1 MVSNVN
7 GETIKLLPPKI
18 ALNEKAQFDFK
29 IWHQVNDVKHRFF
42 AGKQDPRKSPYVPVE
57 VAESWIRSKNYGV
70 DPYKR
75 CLRQLPAQ
83 ESENL
88 LNRKQVLIDTA
99 VPLMKKY
106 LSLLSATGY
115 GMLLTDEK
123 GVVLY
128 NQSRNIAEPDL
139 EFGTILSEQVFGT
152 TAHSLCAYLEKPVQF
167 IGPYNYSVELEKN
180 IVSSTPIFDCDGQ
193 LTGTLTIYQL
203 VVDAD
208 RDTYNMQVHSLGWII
223 SLSTAIENQLKLQ
236 QTNRELYL
244 NKGTLEAILSVVDEG
259 IITLDKQ
266 GVIVQIND
274 EGCKIIGANQKAAL
288 GQHFTRFLKERRI
301 AKTLRDGKPINN
313 QDITITSNGVDKQ
326 YVMRVNPVTAGE
338 AADLIGAVIY
348 LSKIENIKK
357 LVNEWRGANA
367 KYSFEDIL
375 GKSPILQRTI
385 ELAKRYALVG
395 ANILIEGESG
405 TGKELF
411 AHAIHNASRPDGP
424 FIAINC
430 SAMPRNLIESE
441 LFGYEGGAFTGAER
455 KGRPGLVE
463 LANGGT
469 LFLDEIGDMPLE
481 LQPVLLRVLEN
492 KRVMRVG
499 GKRYIPVDFRVISAT
514 NSNLSLMVQKG
525 TFREDLYYRLAVVK
539 LQIPPLRS
547 RKEDI
552 YSLANYFIKNTC
564 LKIGC
569 FPPKLSGET
578 KKIIEGYH
586 WPGNVRQLENA
597 MVCAVSLAKEGIIE
611 PYHLPDEITN
621 PVNPSASPLPD
632 TAMPLKELEIVAI
645 KNAMKQADNNVGK
658 AAGILGIGKSTLY
671 KKLKLYNIPY

>member
-1 MVSNVN
+1 MESRK
-7 GETIKLLPPKI
+7 EKSIDLLAPKI
-18 ALNEKAQFDFK
+18 ALNENAQFDFE
-29 IWHQVNDVKHRFF
+29 IWQKVNEVKHRFF
-42 AGKQDPRKSPYVPVE
+42 AGKQDPRKSPYIPIE

-70 DPYKR
+70 DPYKSR
-75 CLRQLPAQ
+75 ICQLPAK

-88 LNRKQVLIDTA
+88 LKSKQLLIQTA

-106 LSLLSATGY
+106 LSLLSTTGY

-123 GVVLY
+123 GVVLH
-128 NQSRNIAEPDL
+128 NQSNNPTVSAL
-139 EFGTILSEQVFGT
+139 EFGTILSEQTFGT
-152 TAHSLCAYLEKPVQF
+152 TAHSLCGVLKKPVQF
-167 IGPYNYSVELEKN
+167 IGSYNYCVELEQN
-180 IVSSTPIFDCDGQ
+180 IVSSTPIFDCSGQ

-203 VVDAD
+203 LVDAG
-208 RDTYNMQVHSLGWII
+208 RDTYNMQVHSLGWIT
-223 SLSTAIENQLKLQ
+223 SMATAIENQMQLQ
-236 QTNRELYL
+236 QANRKLCL
-244 NKGTLEAILSVVDEG
+244 SNGTLEAILSVVEEG
-259 IITLDKQ
+259 IITLNKQ

-274 EGCKIIGANQKAAL
+274 EGCNIIGTNQNAAL
-288 GQHFTRFLKERRI
+288 GQHYTKFLKEKNI
-301 AKTLRDGKPINN
+301 TKTLRHGKPINN
-313 QDITITSNGVDKQ
+313 QDITITGNGVDRQ
-326 YVMRVNPVTAGE
+326 YIMRVNPVTADE

-348 LSKIENIKK
+348 LSKIESIKK

-375 GKSPILQRTI
+375 GKNQMLRRTI
-385 ELAKRYALVG
+385 DLAKRYALVG

-411 AHAIHNASRPDGP
+411 AHAIHNESRPDGP

-430 SAMPRNLIESE
+430 SAMPRDLIESE

-481 LQPVLLRVLEN
+481 LQPVLLRVIEN

-499 GKRYIPVDFRVISAT
+499 GKKYIPVDFRVISAT

-539 LQIPPLRS
+539 LQIPPLRI
-547 RKEDI
+547 RRDDI
-552 YSLANYFIKNTC
+552 YSLANYFIKNIS

-569 FPPKLSGET
+569 FPPRLSSET
-578 KKIIEGYH
+578 IKIIEGYH

-597 MVCAVSLAKEGIIE
+597 MVCAVSLAREGIIE
-611 PYHLPDEITN
+611 PSNLPDEIIDH
-621 PVNPSASPLPD
+621 VNPSNLPFSD
-632 TAMPLKELEIVAI
+632 TTMSLTELEIAAI
-645 KNAMKQADNNVGK
+645 RKAMKQMNNNVEK
-658 AAGILGIGKSTLY
+658 ASKVLGIGKSTLY